1 MRLSVLLYALC
12 YSLQLLLN
20 APCCAVPCLPPHL
33 LQVKPR
39 TESGRDSM
47 LRAGLSAALSAAQE
61 GRNSLLG
68 GDEPTR
74 LAGRLWLEVWLAE
87 WRAAWLAFWRPA
99 S

>member
-1 MRLSVLLYALC
+1 MPRAVLCRA
-12 YSLQLLLN
+12 SL
-20 APCCAVPCLPPHL
+20 PPPHL

-74 LAGRLWLEVWLAE
+74 LAGRLWLEVWLVE
-87 WRAAWLAFWRPA
+87 WRAVWLAFWRPA